1 MNQSNI
7 LKTGFGTGV
16 YLALAALSSVQLAG
30 QARASCSFFGTSC
43 SDLVVQSITPSVT
56 NPVVGQPIFMTV
68 IVRNQGSYSASAFRV
83 DAYYHSTSA
92 PTTPCS
98 GWNGRWSVGGLAS
111 GATVTLTL
119 SMSYSTPGTKRF
131 WVWADSCNDDSES
144 NGSNNQRSV
153 DITVTS
159 PDLYVQSLTPNPSSP
174 VAGQSITMT
183 AVLRNQGS
191 ASSGSSFLEV
201 FHDLPSAPTT
211 SDVANQSVAIP
222 GIAPGATVTRTFTV
236 SYPTT
241 GTKHFWGYVDRS
253 NSVRESSETNNS
265 RVYAITVV
273 EAPEPDLMV
282 ERITP
287 SMGNPRIGQAID
299 ADVVIKNQGT
309 VATSLFNVGLFF
321 DRSSEPITICDADA
335 SGISVGL
342 APGET
347 STLTFRNITYASSGT
362 KKLWV
367 WVDYCNLVA
376 ESDNS
381 NNQSSETIEVQPE
394 EDSCPDDPLK
404 TNPGVCGCG
413 VPDTDANRNGVI
425 DCLETPGPDTLDS
438 DLDGIADGLDNCPT
452 TFNPD
457 QADADSDGT
466 GDACEGPC
474 IPMFCGICGPCSA
487 VSMVGLVGAMLSLRG
502 NRGRRSS
509 RIRGIV
515 GRRTC

>member
-1 MNQSNI
+1 MNQNN

-16 YLALAALSSVQLAG
+16 FLALAALSSVQLAG
-30 QARASCSFFGTSC
+30 QARASCSFWGTSC

-68 IVRNQGSYSASAFRV
+68 IVRNQGSYSAGAFRV

-98 GWNGRWSVGGLAS
+98 EWDGRWSVGGLAP
-111 GATVTLTL
+111 GAIVTLTL

-131 WVWADSCNDDSES
+131 WAWADSCNDDSES
-144 NGSNNQRSV
+144 SGSNNQRSV
-153 DITVTS
+153 DITVTA
-159 PDLYVQSLTPNPSSP
+159 PDLYVQSLSVDPSSP
-174 VAGQSITMT
+174 VAGQSITVS
-183 AVLRNQGS
+183 AVVKNQGS
-191 ASSGSSFLEV
+191 ASSGSTSLDI
-201 FHDLPSAPTT
+201 FHDLASAPTAG
-211 SDVANQSVAIP
+211 DVADQTVAIP
-222 GIAPGATVTRTFTV
+222 GLTPGATATRTFTL

-241 GTKHFWGYVDRS
+241 GTRHLWAYIDRG
-253 NSVRESSETNNS
+253 NAVHESSESNNTKVRTIS
-265 RVYAITVV
+265 VV
-273 EAPEPDLMV
+273 DAPQPDLMV

-287 SMGNPRIGQAID
+287 SMGNPRIGQTID

-342 APGET
+342 APGES

-381 NNQSSETIEVQPE
+381 NNQATETIEVQPE

-413 VPDTDANRNGVI
+413 VPDTDANSDGVI
-425 DCLETPGPDTLDS
+425 DCLEPPGPDTLDS
-438 DLDGIADGLDNCPT
+438 DLDGIADGLDNCPSE
-452 TFNPD
+452 FNPD

-474 IPMFCGICGPCSA
+474 VPVFCGICGPCSA
-487 VSMVGLVGAMLSLRG
+487 VSMVGLVGAMLTL
-502 NRGRRSS
+502 RGRRS
-509 RIRGIV
+509 RWDGRNRRNA